1 MNRIMKIINAIPRF
15 KGQLPN
21 AQFIVAVGINSL
33 GNGVFLSILAV
44 YFVRIVGLNPAGLG
58 LWMSAAAATGVL
70 SAACFGW
77 LSDRL
82 SPKLIFSVLLLG
94 QALVM
99 LLLSFL
105 KIHYLCGAVIIAAGV
120 FESGAASA
128 RGALVALLV
137 DPSNRV
143 RFRAQ
148 VRSVANGMAA
158 LGAGIGGIVLAFNTE
173 SVYVAAILGDA
184 GTFIVSSILVGL
196 IATHEVDI
204 EKTISLTHSI
214 ASQTTP
220 AFKNH
225 LFLLVSILSSVL
237 VLCESF
243 LTFGIPLWIASCT
256 TIPLWTSSVLL
267 IINTIAVVL
276 LQVKIGAI
284 AVDVSASLRLAKWSG
299 ILLTFA
305 CILVAPTGFLP
316 ALCAQI
322 VLLAVVALQTVAEL
336 FQAASGWSFSYEMA
350 SENRI
355 GEYQGVFNA
364 LQDAGQFASSTVFGF
379 VVGMN
384 NPSGWLMIAVLFFVT
399 GIAFD
404 FIRAHLLIPGTGKAV
419 S

>member
-1 MNRIMKIINAIPRF
+1 M
-15 KGQLPN
+15 
-21 AQFIVAVGINSL
+21 
-33 GNGVFLSILAV
+33 
-44 YFVRIVGLNPAGLG
+44 
-58 LWMSAAAATGVL
+58 
-70 SAACFGW
+70 
-77 LSDRL
+77 
-82 SPKLIFSVLLLG
+82 
-94 QALVM
+94 
-99 LLLSFL
+99 
-105 KIHYLCGAVIIAAGV
+105 
-120 FESGAASA
+120 
-128 RGALVALLV
+128 ALLV

-196 IATHEVDI
+196 IVTHEVDI

-336 FQAASGWSFSYEMA
+336 FQAAS
-350 SENRI
+350 
-355 GEYQGVFNA
+355 
-364 LQDAGQFASSTVFGF
+364 
-379 VVGMN
+379 
-384 NPSGWLMIAVLFFVT
+384 
-399 GIAFD
+399 
-404 FIRAHLLIPGTGKAV
+404 
-419 S
+419 

>member
-196 IATHEVDI
+196 IVTHEVDI
-204 EKTISLTHSI
+204 EKTISLTHSV

-336 FQAASGWSFSYEMA
+336 FQAASGWSFS
-350 SENRI
+350 
-355 GEYQGVFNA
+355 

-379 VVGMN
+379 IVGMN

>member
-1 MNRIMKIINAIPRF
+1 MNRIIKIINEIPRF

-77 LSDRL
+77 ISDRL

-196 IATHEVDI
+196 IVTHEVDI

-256 TIPLWTSSVLL
+256 TIPLWTLER
-267 IINTIAVVL
+267 
-276 LQVKIGAI
+276 LQ
-284 AVDVSASLRLAKWSG
+284 
-299 ILLTFA
+299 
-305 CILVAPTGFLP
+305 
-316 ALCAQI
+316 
-322 VLLAVVALQTVAEL
+322 
-336 FQAASGWSFSYEMA
+336 
-350 SENRI
+350 
-355 GEYQGVFNA
+355 
-364 LQDAGQFASSTVFGF
+364 
-379 VVGMN
+379 
-384 NPSGWLMIAVLFFVT
+384 LML
-399 GIAFD
+399 
-404 FIRAHLLIPGTGKAV
+404 AHLCVLPNGLEFYSRLHV
-419 S
+419 F